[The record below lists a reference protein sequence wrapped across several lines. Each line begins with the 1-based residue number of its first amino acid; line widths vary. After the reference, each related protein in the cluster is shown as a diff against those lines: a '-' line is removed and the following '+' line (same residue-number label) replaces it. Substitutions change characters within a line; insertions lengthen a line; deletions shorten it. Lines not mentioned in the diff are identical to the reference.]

1 MHPWPCQIGLL
12 FNILALGY
20 KGSAMVLPLAD
31 AALPALA
38 APISQGDL
46 VPLDD
51 FDDARRTRA
60 LTVAAGVSV
69 ADSNA
74 LATFGAGPQRKLNG
88 FLDQLL
94 AGTGADE
101 IGIAGELV
109 VELAT
114 SLKRMDLPSLKR
126 EAEGGGAFL
135 SRLPRVG
142 KYFSALRRFRAMQ
155 QGVLTHLTEIERKA
169 EIHLGRLKATNAG
182 LDRLLDATED
192 NLREMEVFI
201 AGGQQAALRMRADHA
216 ALREE
221 VRHSRDPIRM
231 ARLRDVSEQIAAFE
245 TRLVRMHVA
254 FTRGILAIPQIRTAQ
269 QAGRIEIQNTLD
281 TVLFDLPDFKSALV
295 RVAALE
301 RIGRASDATAARRK
315 ITRELQE
322 IGIDALDSAY
332 TKAKASQGDMADD
345 VASLTRVSDR
355 MVGIINRGL
364 EMDRANRVKRD
375 EAVRQIG
382 DVKAKLLDSLR
393 DHADRALEA

>member
-1 MHPWPCQIGLL
+1 MVMPVVDAVLAGL
-12 FNILALGY
+12 
-20 KGSAMVLPLAD
+20 P
-31 AALPALA
+31 
-38 APISQGDL
+38 APISGGEL
-46 VPLDD
+46 VVIDT
-51 FDDARRTRA
+51 FDAPRRTRA
-60 LTVAAGVSV
+60 LEVAAGVDA

-74 LATFGAGPQRKLNG
+74 LATFGAGPQRKLSG

-94 AGTGADE
+94 ASTGTDE
-101 IGIAGELV
+101 IGVAGALV

-114 SLKRMDLPSLKR
+114 DLKRLDLPSLKR
-126 EAEGGGAFL
+126 EAEGTGPLL
-135 SRLPRVG
+135 SRLPGVG
-142 KYFSALRRFRAMQ
+142 KYFSALRRFRALQ
-155 QGVLTHLTEIERKA
+155 QGVLTHMTEIEQKA

-201 AGGQQAALRMRADHA
+201 AGGQQAALRMRGEHE
-216 ALREE
+216 ALRSE
-221 VRHSRDPIRM
+221 VVQSRDPIRM
-231 ARLRDVSEQIAAFE
+231 ARLRDFSEQIAAFE
-245 TRLVRMHVA
+245 TRLVRMHIA

-281 TVLFDLPDFKSALV
+281 TVLFDLPDFKGALV

-301 RIGRASDATAARRK
+301 RIGRAADATAARRK

-345 VASLTRVSDR
+345 LTSLTQVSDR
-355 MVGIINRGL
+355 MIGIINRGL
-364 EMDRANRVKRD
+364 EMDRANRGKRD

-382 DVKAKLLDSLR
+382 DMKAKLMDSLR
-393 DHADRALEA
+393 DHADRALQA

>member
-1 MHPWPCQIGLL
+1 MIDT
-12 FNILALGY
+12 F
-20 KGSAMVLPLAD
+20 D
-31 AALPALA
+31 AP
-38 APISQGDL
+38 
-46 VPLDD
+46 
-51 FDDARRTRA
+51 RRTRA
-60 LTVAAGVSV
+60 LEVAAGVDA

-74 LATFGAGPQRKLNG
+74 LATFGAGPQRKLSG

-94 AGTGADE
+94 ASTGTDE
-101 IGIAGELV
+101 IGVAGALV

-114 SLKRMDLPSLKR
+114 DLKRLDLPSLKR
-126 EAEGGGAFL
+126 EAEGTGPLL
-135 SRLPRVG
+135 SRLPGVG
-142 KYFSALRRFRAMQ
+142 KYFSALRRFRALQ
-155 QGVLTHLTEIERKA
+155 QGVLTHMTEIEQKA

-201 AGGQQAALRMRADHA
+201 AGGQQAALRMRGEHE
-216 ALREE
+216 ALRSE
-221 VRHSRDPIRM
+221 VVQSRDPIRM
-231 ARLRDVSEQIAAFE
+231 ARLRDFSEQIAAFE
-245 TRLVRMHVA
+245 TRLVRMHIA

-281 TVLFDLPDFKSALV
+281 TVLFDLPDFKGALV

-301 RIGRASDATAARRK
+301 QIGRAADATAARRK

-345 VASLTRVSDR
+345 LTSLTQVSDR
-355 MVGIINRGL
+355 MIGIINRGL
-364 EMDRANRVKRD
+364 EMDRANRGKRD

-382 DVKAKLLDSLR
+382 DMKAKLMDSLR
-393 DHADRALEA
+393 DHADRALQA

>member
-1 MHPWPCQIGLL
+1 
-12 FNILALGY
+12 
-20 KGSAMVLPLAD
+20 MVFTVPD
-31 AALPALA
+31 EVALA
-38 APISQGDL
+38 EPPAMIAAGDL
-46 VPLDD
+46 VALDS
-51 FDDARRTRA
+51 FDEARRKRA
-60 LTVAAGVSV
+60 MEVAAGVSV
-69 ADSNA
+69 TDSTS
-74 LATFGAGPQRKLNG
+74 LATFGATPQRKLSG

-94 AGTGADE
+94 AGTRANE
-101 IGIAGELV
+101 IGVAGDLV

-114 SLKRMDLPSLKR
+114 SLKRLDLPSMKR
-126 EAEGGGAFL
+126 EAEGAGPFL
-135 SRLPRVG
+135 SRLPVVG
-142 KYFSALRRFRAMQ
+142 KYFSVLRRFRAMQ

-169 EIHLGRLKATNAG
+169 ELHLGKLKATNAG
-182 LDRLLDATED
+182 LDRLVDATED
-192 NLREMEVFI
+192 NLRDIETYI
-201 AGGQQAALRMRADHA
+201 AGGQQAALRMRAEHA

-221 VRHSRDPIRM
+221 VRNSRDPVRM
-231 ARLRDVSEQIAAFE
+231 AKLRDMSEQINAFE
-245 TRLVRMHVA
+245 TRLVRMQVA

-345 VASLTRVSDR
+345 VASLAQVSDR
-355 MVGIINRGL
+355 MIGIINRGL
-364 EMDRANRVKRD
+364 EMDRANRGKRD

-382 DVKAKLLDSLR
+382 DVRAKLLDSLR
-393 DHADRALEA
+393 DHADRALQA